1 MAPLVSVII
10 PTYNRAAYLLKALQ
24 SVKEQTYQ
32 FLEIIVIDDGSTD
45 NTRMMLKDYDGP
57 VRYFYQENQGI
68 SGARNAGIMNAHGE
82 YVAFLDSDDYWV
94 PEKTERQVALFEQNP
109 GYGLVASR
117 CASIRLDGSYRE
129 RNRPGKSGW
138 VLADLF
144 KANFI
149 RTSTAMV
156 KKQCFERIGLF
167 DEDLKECEE
176 YDLWL
181 RIAAHY
187 PMGFINKSL
196 AVYVDNPDGVS
207 TDSLVGRLYRLKV
220 LEKQYLQ
227 DKIPAPLYAQRIA
240 DTCHYI
246 GRHYIKRGEKER
258 GYSYLLKAQKLR
270 PLYVKN
276 LMYFLLL
283 FFNKKYIKNII

>member
-10 PTYNRAAYLLKALQ
+10 PTYNRAAYLQKALQ

-32 FLEIIVIDDGSTD
+32 TLEIIIIDDGSVD
-45 NTRMMLKDYDGP
+45 DTRKMLENYGGELH
-57 VRYFYQENQGI
+57 YFYQENRGI
-68 SGARNAGIMNAHGE
+68 SGARNAGIRRAHGE
-82 YVAFLDSDDYWV
+82 YIAFLDSDDFWL
-94 PEKTERQVALFEQNP
+94 PDKTEQQLAIFKQHPE
-109 GYGLVASR
+109 YGLVASR

-129 RNRPGKSGW
+129 KNRPGRSGW
-138 VLADLF
+138 VLEDLF

-149 RTSTAMV
+149 RTSAAMV
-156 KKQCFERIGLF
+156 KQECFKNIGLF

-207 TDSLVGRLYRLKV
+207 TDSLTGRLYRLRV
-220 LEKQYLQ
+220 LEKKYLQ
-227 DKIPAPLYAQRIA
+227 EKLPAKLYSRRIA
-240 DTCHYI
+240 DTCHYV
-246 GRHYIKRGEKER
+246 GRHYIQKGEKEL
-258 GYSYLLKAQKLR
+258 GLQYLLRAQKLR
-270 PLYVKN
+270 PV
-276 LMYFLLL
+276 
-283 FFNKKYIKNII
+283 YIKNLLYLLLVYFNKNNI

>member
-10 PTYNRAAYLLKALQ
+10 PTYNRAAYLQKALQ

-32 FLEIIVIDDGSTD
+32 SLEIIVIDDGSTD
-45 NTRMMLKDYDGP
+45 DTRIMLEGYE
-57 VRYFYQENQGI
+57 VQLRYFYQENKGI
-68 SGARNAGIMNAHGE
+68 SGARNTGIRNANGE

-94 PEKTERQVALFEQNP
+94 PEKTAQQVELFKQHPE
-109 GYGLVASR
+109 YGLVASR

-138 VLADLF
+138 ILEDLF

-149 RTSTAMV
+149 RTSAAMV
-156 KKQCFERIGLF
+156 KKECFKGIGLF
-167 DEDLKECEE
+167 DEELKECEE

-181 RIAAHY
+181 RIAAQY

-196 AVYVDNPDGVS
+196 AVYVDNPEGIS
-207 TDSLVGRLYRLKV
+207 NDSLTGRLYRLKV

-227 DKIPAPLYAQRIA
+227 EKIPAPLYAQRIA
-240 DTCHYI
+240 NTCHYI

-258 GYSYLLKAQKLR
+258 GLKYLLKAQKLM
-270 PLYVKN
+270 PVYLNNLLYLVLAYFTKN
-276 LMYFLLL
+276 
-283 FFNKKYIKNII
+283 NK